1 MHIIQVHTTVVN
13 SKIHCCHAAYEYNS
27 VSGVCEF
34 IYSSR
39 SNVILRED
47 RTNKKYIYIR
57 VSLPYKHF
65 IAITQQGGIYLIYIF
80 TCRHLGKIKDAY
92 HSQHLILIYK
102 NYHIMVTVHEVYFVS
117 VS

>member
-1 MHIIQVHTTVVN
+1 MHIIQVHTAVVN

-27 VSGVCEF
+27 ASGVCEF

-57 VSLPYKHF
+57 VSLPYKYF
-65 IAITQQGGIYLIYIF
+65 LVITQHGGMYIF
-80 TCRHLGKIKDAY
+80 TCRHLGKILPQ
-92 HSQHLILIYK
+92 STLYK